1 MGPEELCK
9 AVKIATCVALNA
21 VDLAAKLCEDEDVH
35 FRREVWR
42 MVGELIAGRGNG
54 FTLPPLDEC

>member
-1 MGPEELCK
+1 MRHDEVRK
-9 AVKIATCVALNA
+9 ATRIAGCVALNA

-42 MVGELIAGRGNG
+42 MVGELISGWRG
-54 FTLPPLDEC
+54 FDLPPLDEC